1 MFNKKM
7 FKKRSSSCSI
17 CKTPSNNEIEKES
30 DFFFSTKMKIR
41 NNYNMPLVN
50 IDLLLVTK
58 LAKQDFAHLYTY
70 LRN

>member
-17 CKTPSNNEIEKES
+17 YKTSSNNEIEKES
-30 DFFFSTKMKIR
+30 DFFFCTKMKIR